1 MHRTLTGYSKY
12 FLKTIKD
19 EDYLISDLV
28 IEFLKE
34 DTENYLKLKDKL
46 SLYVNNDRNSGLYM
60 KLSKE
65 HHHIHYDFHY
75 TGSVEELKTIVNRL
89 AKDI

>member
-19 EDYLISDLV
+19 ENYLISDLV

-46 SLYVNNDRNSGLYM
+46 SLYVNNDRNAGLYM

-65 HHHIHYDFHY
+65 HHHTHYDFHY
-75 TGSVEELKTIVNRL
+75 SGSVEELKTIVNRL